1 MMTTADVDFE
11 EDAPPLHLRY
21 RTLEALLQEYTPENQ
36 PLDGETVM
44 FEIDGIDPS
53 EMFLSIYVRPP
64 HPSRASNLQFPL
76 IRLGL
81 EGPAATEI
89 TVKWIEA
96 QLHSAQNGEERL
108 SLMYRKG
115 AFRSLI
121 QYLERELPGRGF
133 EGIFLECVG
142 NAKLR
147 LAAERYGFIPTG
159 LPEDLDFVKLLTR
172 KNRPGMSA
180 LEREKP
186 EN

>member
-1 MMTTADVDFE
+1 MAATDVDFE
-11 EDAPPLHLRY
+11 EDEPPLHLRY
-21 RTLEALLQEYTPENQ
+21 RTLDALLQEYTPQN
-36 PLDGETVM
+36 PLLDGETVV
-44 FEIDGIDPS
+44 FEIDGVDPS
-53 EMFLSIYVRPP
+53 EMFLLIYVRPP
-64 HPSRASNLQFPL
+64 HPSRASSLHFPL
-76 IRLGL
+76 IRLRL

-89 TVKWIEA
+89 TVKWMES
-96 QLHSAQNGEERL
+96 QLRSIQNGEEHS
-108 SLMYRKG
+108 SLMYGKG

-133 EGIFLECVG
+133 EGIFLEYVG

-147 LAAERYGFIPTG
+147 LTAERYGFIPTG

-172 KNRPGMSA
+172 KDRPGMSA